1 MKRKSNAHK
10 EPVAEAAQEPA
21 EDGRPKRVRK
31 QVERIRSSELRSSEM
46 RSAIKMSPTN
56 PAREERHDSNRP
68 GRGRSRP
75 SQDKRVKR
83 RLEKDREVHVLLV
96 AVDYLKFRNS
106 LSVLLRHNV
115 FEEVSFVS
123 FS

>member
-1 MKRKSNAHK
+1 MKRKSGAHK

-56 PAREERHDSNRP
+56 PAREEKHDSNRP
-68 GRGRSRP
+68 GRGRSNFIARP

-83 RLEKDREVHVLLV
+83 RLDKDREVVVLICFCGLSQVRKMTVDGV
-96 AVDYLKFRNS
+96 AS
-106 LSVLLRHNV
+106 
-115 FEEVSFVS
+115 
-123 FS
+123 

>member
-1 MKRKSNAHK
+1 VDDLIKTANHFAMKRKSNAHK
-10 EPVAEAAQEPA
+10 EPVVEAAQEPA

-56 PAREERHDSNRP
+56 PAREEKHETNRP
-68 GRGRSRP
+68 GRGRIIARP

-83 RLEKDREVHVLLV
+83 RLDKDHEVLDLIHCDFLT
-96 AVDYLKFRNS
+96 FRN
-106 LSVLLRHNV
+106 LL
-115 FEEVSFVS
+115 
-123 FS
+123 